1 MCFESYSLCKFNSEA
16 EFCFP
21 GVISWMTTSYVS
33 IINSQVMSGKFR
45 LVLVLLNVTEDVKL
59 ITV

>member
-1 MCFESYSLCKFNSEA
+1 MYFESYSLCKFNSED

-21 GVISWMTTSYVS
+21 GSISRTTSLYVS

-45 LVLVLLNVTEDVKL
+45 LVLVVLKVIEGVKL
-59 ITV
+59 ITM